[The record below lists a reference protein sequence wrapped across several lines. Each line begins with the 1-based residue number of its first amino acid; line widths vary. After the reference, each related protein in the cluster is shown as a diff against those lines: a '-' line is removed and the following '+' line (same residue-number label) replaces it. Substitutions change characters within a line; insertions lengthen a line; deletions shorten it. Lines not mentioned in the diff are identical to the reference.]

1 MSAARNKLIAA
12 VVVGDLRFRR
22 QVEHLHRLGPRA
34 TAELL
39 AEIGVE
45 RSIMTI
51 IDRKLATYAG
61 LDPAAVEAIGGG
73 DFWPAPLREVPQ

>member
-1 MSAARNKLIAA
+1 MNDD
-12 VVVGDLRFRR
+12 VRFRR

-51 IDRKLATYAG
+51 IDRKLDRYVD
-61 LDPAAVEAIGGG
+61 LDPATVEEVGGG
-73 DFWPAPLREVPQ
+73 EFWPAPLREVPR

>member
-1 MSAARNKLIAA
+1 MSAVPKMMVAA

-51 IDRKLATYAG
+51 IDRKLDRYVD
-61 LDPAAVEAIGGG
+61 LDPAAVEAVGGG
-73 DFWPAPLREVPQ
+73 DFWPAPLREVPR